1 MTVVRDYFQSR
12 TVPVPKLLFPSTTGT
27 VLDVD
32 NLNGLFTEMCESAG
46 IEAYTL
52 YDLRH
57 TYASL
62 LLMRGASP
70 QYVQRQLG
78 HETLSTT
85 LRYYAHW
92 IPKETKESCAHLID
106 ANPTSA
112 VFSPKCFVNAE
123 FRLCFVTISALSRL
137 PYAMFSP
144 ASLLLLGSGA
154 WRRFRGGLVLLPSP
168 FGCAALD
175 PLSSAKR

>member
-1 MTVVRDYFQSR
+1 MA
-12 TVPVPKLLFPSTTGT
+12 
-27 VLDVD
+27 VLDGIWARIIKCAEAGA
-32 NLNGLFTEMCESAG
+32 LATETRMEMEIVNSV
-46 IEAYTL
+46 YNVL
-52 YDLRH
+52 
-57 TYASL
+57 
-62 LLMRGASP
+62 P
-70 QYVQRQLG
+70 
-78 HETLSTT
+78 
-85 LRYYAHW
+85 
-92 IPKETKESCAHLID
+92 
-106 ANPTSA
+106 NPTSA

-144 ASLLLLGSGA
+144 VSLLLLGSGA